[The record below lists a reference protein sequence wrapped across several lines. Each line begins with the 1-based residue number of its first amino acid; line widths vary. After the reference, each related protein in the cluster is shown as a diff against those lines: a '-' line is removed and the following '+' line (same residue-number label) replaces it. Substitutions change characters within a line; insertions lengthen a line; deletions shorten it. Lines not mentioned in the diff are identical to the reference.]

1 MTIVLHLFTNLTV
14 KKSRLL
20 MFNSYY
26 FRLLTIAFG
35 ETEKMERLI
44 KLIINLKKKF
54 STMLYELLSKKN
66 ATSQAVA
73 ST

>member
-1 MTIVLHLFTNLTV
+1 
-14 KKSRLL
+14 

>member
-1 MTIVLHLFTNLTV
+1 
-14 KKSRLL
+14 

-26 FRLLTIAFG
+26 SRLLTIAFG

-54 STMLYELLSKKN
+54 STMLYELLSKKTPLLRLWRLHKIQN
-66 ATSQAVA
+66 KN
-73 ST
+73 